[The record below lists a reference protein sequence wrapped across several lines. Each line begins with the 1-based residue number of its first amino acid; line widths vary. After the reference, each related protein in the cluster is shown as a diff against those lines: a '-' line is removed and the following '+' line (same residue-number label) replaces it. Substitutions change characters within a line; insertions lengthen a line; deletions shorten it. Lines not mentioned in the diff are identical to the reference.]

1 MNAIAKSWLQI
12 ENVEKA
18 GPSLLLYKAR
28 RSIPLGSPFQLSYRR
43 DRPRHLRLGGGCRR
57 PVVTPPGTEWISG
70 GGRYRVPP
78 AGGYAPLRAV
88 TSRYV
93 LCPLLMLVTA

>member
-28 RSIPLGSPFQLSYRR
+28 RSIQLGSPFQLSYRR

-57 PVVTPPGTEWISG
+57 PVVTPRSTVWISG
-70 GGRYRVPP
+70 GERGPSPSRW
-78 AGGYAPLRAV
+78 PLQAV
-88 TSRYV
+88 LPIDVSYSGMK
-93 LCPLLMLVTA
+93 LYLSDH